1 MSSAEEF
8 KKLVEQAAA
17 VKAAPYPFLLAVLV
31 VAGGIWLAVNWWY
44 SSILASKNAELEWAD
59 RKLADYKEKQGTVT
73 PSASAKP
80 EISKPEVAPSKNYFP
95 PEKEKLRNLYSS
107 IGEHL
112 DKEGLN
118 AANQG
123 RPLGNAIPQTKDGL
137 RELMGRVD
145 VARGLLATMT
155 GAIWGTI
162 IPDNPRFNDDLTRVV
177 GSNGPD
183 NLPVGP
189 FHRALDSF
197 HRNLSVFADRYDSL
211 DTDNRAVMADLI
223 RQSSSQTLNDTS
235 EAFKS
240 WLSQCNERIDA
251 QRELLK

>member
-1 MSSAEEF
+1 MDEIL
-8 KKLVEQAAA
+8 KKLAEQAA
-17 VKAAPYPFLLAVLV
+17 VIKAAPYPFSLAVLV
-31 VAGGIWLAVNWWY
+31 ATGAIWFAVNWSY
-44 SSILASKNAELEWAD
+44 SAILSSKNAQLELAD
-59 RKLADYKEKQGTVT
+59 RKLADCKEK
-73 PSASAKP
+73 PSEPSPNATAKP
-80 EISKPEVAPSKNYFP
+80 EVVKPEVVLSKNYFP

-112 DKEGLN
+112 DNEGLN

-123 RPLGNAIPQTKDGL
+123 RPLGNAIPQTKDGI
-137 RELMGRVD
+137 RELMGRAD

-155 GAIWGTI
+155 SAIWGTI
-162 IPDNPRFNDDLTRVV
+162 IPDNPRFNDELTRAV

-197 HRNLSVFADRYDSL
+197 HRNLSVFVDRYDSL
-211 DTDNRAVMADLI
+211 DTENRAVMANLI
-223 RQSSSQTLNDTS
+223 RQSSSQALNDTS

-240 WLSQCNERIDA
+240 WISQCNGRIDA